1 MAAIPR
7 VCAYFSYSYQL
18 YTTGR
23 SRQTQVQ
30 TTHTRRVMKRFRLSD
45 KQKKAFKDYGL
56 AVLAAA
62 VTMGIGLATELAP
75 QYAVLIGALAAP
87 LVKWASKNSKDYG
100 VGTK

>member
-1 MAAIPR
+1 MR
-7 VCAYFSYSYQL
+7 KF
-18 YTTGR
+18 
-23 SRQTQVQ
+23 
-30 TTHTRRVMKRFRLSD
+30 KLSD

>member
-1 MAAIPR
+1 MR
-7 VCAYFSYSYQL
+7 KF
-18 YTTGR
+18 
-23 SRQTQVQ
+23 
-30 TTHTRRVMKRFRLSD
+30 KLSD

-87 LVKWASKNSKDYG
+87 LVKWANKNSKDYG